1 MLGIFNGIAT
11 LANTWFEGR
20 NEKQK
25 AKIAL
30 DIAESTNKVRLL
42 ESTMEYNKEWEIAQ
56 LRDKDKGLR
65 WVSFL
70 ILVAP
75 FLVALVNPRAVE
87 YYFNVALAGVPDWWI
102 KAFMGIVG
110 AIWGLSSLRNITPAI
125 INAFKRDKK

>member
-1 MLGIFNGIAT
+1 MLGILNGIAT

-20 NEKQK
+20 NQKQR

-30 DIAESTNKVRLL
+30 DIAEANNKVRLL

-56 LRDKDKGLR
+56 LRDKDKVLR

-70 ILVAP
+70 IFAAP
-75 FLVALVNPRAVE
+75 FLFALIDPEAVA

-102 KAFMGIVG
+102 KAFIGMVG
-110 AIWGLSSLRNITPAI
+110 AIWGLSSLKNIAPAI
-125 INAFKRDKK
+125 LNSFKRNKK